1 MVMSECKN
9 NDFPIEW
16 LRHTSPY
23 INKHR
28 GSTFVVWVSGT
39 LISEDAFANLVHD
52 LTLLCHLG
60 VRLVLVHG
68 MRPQI
73 DAELLARGM
82 QPRFGKP
89 PQTNSSASKY
99 RVRITDSNAMPAVQS
114 ALASV
119 RSNIESVFSTGLPN
133 TPMSGAQVTLCSGN
147 FVIAKPFGVRD
158 GIDYY
163 HTGEIR
169 RIRSPQIKHILDND
183 MVVLLSPVGYSPTGE
198 QFNLHSED
206 VATRAA
212 IDLQA
217 DKLIFLHD
225 DAHEAG
231 TSDKSNHGNAAL
243 SAALREIS
251 ATTVNA
257 GNNLPTAMQPLQGVI
272 DNSIYACRHGVPR
285 CHIVSTSDGAL
296 MKELFTRDGSGLMI
310 DSGSYDTIRQAVTRD
325 VSGIMALV
333 KPLVDENILVHRSEQ
348 ELERHIN
355 NFYVAER
362 DGSVIACASLTLY
375 GEQAELG
382 CLAVHPDFRA
392 SGKAAEIVQH
402 LAKIAVEKRCHS
414 LFALT
419 TRSGDWFREQ
429 GFAPDTLENMPTDRQ
444 QLHDAAARGSKVFTR
459 KLG

>member
-1 MVMSECKN
+1 MVMSECKY

-23 INKHR
+23 INTHR
-28 GSTFVVWVSGT
+28 GRTFVVWVSGAHV
-39 LISEDAFANLVHD
+39 DDVAFANLVHD

-73 DAELLARGM
+73 DAALQARGL
-82 QPRFGKP
+82 QPHFGNP
-89 PQTNSSASKY
+89 PQLNHAASGY
-99 RVRITDSNAMPAVQS
+99 RVRITDDKAMLAVQS
-114 ALASV
+114 ALASI
-119 RSNIESVFSTGLPN
+119 RSNIESAFSTGLPN

-147 FVIAKPFGVRD
+147 FVMAKPFGIRQ
-158 GIDYY
+158 GIDYC

-169 RIRSPQIKHILDND
+169 RLRNQQIKHILDKD

-212 IDLQA
+212 VDLQA
-217 DKLIFLHD
+217 DKLIFLHHKAP
-225 DAHEAG
+225 DADHNQNG
-231 TSDKSNHGNAAL
+231 
-243 SAALREIS
+243 LREIS
-251 ATTVNA
+251 AKDQNA
-257 GNNLPTAMQPLQGVI
+257 GGMFTEAMEPLRGVL
-272 DNSIYACRHGVPR
+272 DNSFYACRHGVQR

-296 MKELFTRDGSGLMI
+296 LKELFTRDGSGLLI
-310 DSGSYDTIRQAVTRD
+310 DSGSYDTIRQASTRD

-333 KPLVDENILVHRSEQ
+333 KPLIDESILLHRSEQ

-355 NFYVAER
+355 DFYVAER
-362 DGSVIACASLTLY
+362 DGSVIACASLTHY
-375 GEQAELG
+375 GDKAELG

-392 SGKAAEIVQH
+392 SGKAAEIVEH
-402 LAKIAVEKRCHS
+402 LAKIAQQDQCVL

-419 TRSGDWFREQ
+419 TRSGDWFRQQ
-429 GFAPDTLENMPTDRQ
+429 GFEPDTLDNLPTERQ
-444 QLHDAAARGSKVFTR
+444 QLHDAAARGSKMLSR
-459 KLG
+459 KLGR